1 MLSALLSLGAL
12 LGVVA
17 AAAGDVAPP
26 CGVPFNVRSFGA
38 RGDGAHLDGP
48 AISAAIAAAAAC
60 GGGTVLLPYLAAN
73 TSTYLSG
80 PLFLESNVEFFVAAG
95 ATLLATPDLR
105 AWLGAINKPSGLSGF
120 PTPGFLNGGRCLE
133 RPPANCTTWHKLHNV
148 SITGGGSIDG
158 NGPSF
163 WGDSTW
169 WPGTAPLPRPFLL
182 ELSYIDGL
190 TVSHVSLLRS
200 ALWTLVPSM
209 SSNIL
214 LEHIFLDAGVQRDVM
229 PYNGYNVD
237 GLDSN
242 NVQNMTLRHSY
253 FRAGD
258 DCVAINSR
266 NQAEGFPTRNVT
278 IGPNLTCITP
288 ITIGSGTGNGV
299 FDVTIRDSLVDA
311 RWGAP
316 NPSWLPKWAHTG
328 LRFKT
333 ARNRGSG
340 GVHGVRVAN
349 MTFRGVDLAVDIQS
363 WYSCQNSSGTAN
375 YNLCKELNWPTP
387 VEDAPFYSNVE
398 IDGLHG
404 DAWRAAWL
412 NCLPEAPC
420 RNVTFTNVNLATTV
434 PEWVCENV
442 YGSASGSVQPS
453 AQGCFAGP

>member
-1 MLSALLSLGAL
+1 MRPLLPLC
-12 LGVVA
+12 VA
-17 AAAGDVAPP
+17 AAAASLPAVASAVAP
-26 CGVPFNVRSFGA
+26 CDGAPFNVRSFGA
-38 RGDGAHLDGP
+38 RGDGAHNDGP
-48 AISAAIAAAAAC
+48 SISAAIAAAAAC
-60 GGGTVLLPYLAAN
+60 GGGTVLLPYFASN
-73 TSTYLSG
+73 SSTFLSG
-80 PLFLESNVEFFVAAG
+80 PLFLESNVVFFVAPG
-95 ATLLATPDLR
+95 ATLLATSDLR
-105 AWLGAINKPSGLSGF
+105 AWLGAYHKPSGLSGF
-120 PTPGFLNGGRCLE
+120 PTPGLLNGGRCVE

-148 SITGGGSIDG
+148 TITGGGVIDG

-169 WPGTAPLPRPFLL
+169 WPGPAPLPRPFLL
-182 ELSYIDGL
+182 DLIYVDGL

-209 SSNIL
+209 CSNVL

-266 NQAEGFPTRNVT
+266 NIAEGFPTRNVS
-278 IGPNLTCITP
+278 IVNLTCITP

-316 NPSWLPKWAHTG
+316 DPHWMPKWAHTG
-328 LRFKT
+328 LRLKT

-340 GVHGVRVAN
+340 GAHGVRVQN
-349 MTFRGVDLAVDIQS
+349 LTVLGVDLAVDIQS
-363 WYSCQNSSGTAN
+363 WYSCQNSSGPAN
-375 YNLCKELNWPTP
+375 YQRSEERRGGKE
-387 VEDAPFYSNVE
+387 
-398 IDGLHG
+398 
-404 DAWRAAWL
+404 
-412 NCLPEAPC
+412 
-420 RNVTFTNVNLATTV
+420 
-434 PEWVCENV
+434 CE
-442 YGSASGSVQPS
+442 
-453 AQGCFAGP
+453 